1 MDADLLP
8 ELSGE
13 TWVASALIEEF
24 TADLLPAGSNVD
36 LIAASRQ
43 DTTLA
48 MVWEWFQSESTSAW
62 AECAGF
68 STELRCWRLQV
79 GNLSI
84 DTDGWSWRRRAPPAE
99 SSQLVVPRSER
110 RAMIR
115 RFHASLFA
123 GHFSNGFSSSGL
135 CVLAGTA
142 PGCSNVCRIVHGV
155 HSKEISMPSKG
166 SYGPCVS
173 RPPMG
178 ESRHRLVGHVNHVGE
193 GKSLRVSN
201 GGLLLSVDG
210 GLSAS

>member
-1 MDADLLP
+1 MNADGMSRQCGQCQRPDCPVSAMGSPFPDAEPETEMVDQPFAASEMGELMDADLLP

-24 TADLLPAGSNVD
+24 TAVLLPAGSNVD

-43 DTTLA
+43 DVTLA
-48 MVWEWFQSESTSAW
+48 TVREWIQSESTPAW

-68 STELRCWRLQV
+68 S
-79 GNLSI
+79 
-84 DTDGWSWRRRAPPAE
+84 
-99 SSQLVVPRSER
+99 
-110 RAMIR
+110 
-115 RFHASLFA
+115 
-123 GHFSNGFSSSGL
+123 
-135 CVLAGTA
+135 
-142 PGCSNVCRIVHGV
+142 PGCSNVCRIVHCV

-178 ESRHRLVGHVNHVGE
+178 ESRHGLVGHVNHVGE
-193 GKSLRVSN
+193 GKSLCVSN